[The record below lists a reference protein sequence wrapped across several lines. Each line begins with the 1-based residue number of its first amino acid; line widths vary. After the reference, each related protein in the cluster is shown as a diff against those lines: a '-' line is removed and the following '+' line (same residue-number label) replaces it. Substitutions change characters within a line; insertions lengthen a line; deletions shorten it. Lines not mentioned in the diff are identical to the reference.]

1 MNISDVDIS
10 SSSWMD
16 KNLDSLP
23 QELQGEIRKTL
34 TDAIRSFK
42 DVIQEL
48 TTNLD
53 PAIIAMLIPLLKETR
68 ENLDFGLDFARRFQ
82 KDVEA
87 ARAANLN

>member
-1 MNISDVDIS
+1 
-10 SSSWMD
+10 MD
-16 KNLDSLP
+16 KNLDMLP

-34 TDAIRSFK
+34 TDAIQSFN

-53 PAIIAMLIPLLKETR
+53 SAIIAILLPVLKETR
-68 ENLDFGLDFARRFQ
+68 ENLDFGLDFARKFQ

-87 ARAANLN
+87 ARAANRN